1 MHHHAFCVFFWI
13 PVEMDSCEVPR
24 KGDAGG
30 SVCTCTEVAQ
40 LWCLKLG
47 TILQQLANA
56 IAKQQRVLFS
66 GNSLSSSPFSPS
78 LLLSFSPSLLLSLSL
93 SLSVFLSF
101 SIFFSLF
108 IFIFKYLF
116 ISFNLFLSRLSLF
129 LYFLFLSFFLSFFLS
144 LSLCEVTGKRF
155 FAKGVA
161 YNPRNEM
168 LWPNGFHTFAAC
180 ASKGAASVF
189 ICSFELTSEW
199 NSRGADLEWCGLFF

>member
-1 MHHHAFCVFFWI
+1 MLKTWNHFATIGKRHCQTATRSVF
-13 PVEMDSCEVPR
+13 R
-24 KGDAGG
+24 KF
-30 SVCTCTEVAQ
+30 S
-40 LWCLKLG
+40 
-47 TILQQLANA
+47 
-56 IAKQQRVLFS
+56 LF
-66 GNSLSSSPFSPS
+66 LS
-78 LLLSFSPSLLLSLSL
+78 LLSFSPSLLLSLSL
-93 SLSVFLSF
+93 FLFFSLFLSF
-101 SIFFSLF
+101 SLFLFLFLNIFLSLLTSFYLVYLFFF
-108 IFIFKYLF
+108 IFCF
-116 ISFNLFLSRLSLF
+116 
-129 LYFLFLSFFLSFFLS
+129 FLSFFLSFS